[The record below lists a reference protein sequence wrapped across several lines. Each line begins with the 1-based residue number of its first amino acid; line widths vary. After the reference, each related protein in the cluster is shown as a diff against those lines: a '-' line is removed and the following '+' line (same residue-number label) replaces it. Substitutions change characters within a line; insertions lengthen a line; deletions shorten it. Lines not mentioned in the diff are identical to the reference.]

1 VAPNTASVWK
11 IGKKDQIFRINE
23 YAKTNYYKFFIQALQ
38 LFAKIDSLFC
48 KKKGDDNTQKA
59 ATIL

>member
-1 VAPNTASVWK
+1 MQS
-11 IGKKDQIFRINE
+11 
-23 YAKTNYYKFFIQALQ
+23 LQ

-59 ATIL
+59 ATILYYFAKSSVRGGKIEYE